1 VKTLAIAPLAAA
13 CLLASPAPVGYGQTW
28 RTFANPRL
36 GHTLRIPPDWRATVH
51 PASGVTVITSVAVP
65 NRNDN
70 PERIALPSGGVY
82 IWIFEYGRAHG
93 DFPRRR
99 GRIGLGTEEMHT
111 CGFGEGYMVL
121 FKDHGRLFQI
131 FVKLGPR
138 ADQSVLL
145 EVLDSLRVTR
155 RAAAA

>member
-1 VKTLAIAPLAAA
+1 LSARLAGARWLRPDLEDVRESALRPHTAPSAE
-13 CLLASPAPVGYGQTW
+13 LASDRSPA
-28 RTFANPRL
+28 N
-36 GHTLRIPPDWRATVH
+36 
-51 PASGVTVITSVAVP
+51 GVTVITSVAVP

-82 IWIFEYGRAHG
+82 IWIFEYGRVHG
-93 DFPRRR
+93 DFPRRPR
-99 GRIGLGTEEMHT
+99 TIELGTEEMHT

-121 FKDHGRLFQI
+121 FKDHGRLLQI
-131 FVKLGPR
+131 FVRLGSH
-138 ADQSVLL
+138 ADQSLVL